1 MNQEKLLDLYRMM
14 IKIREFENECI
25 ELAKSNATRAAV
37 HTYIG
42 EEAIA
47 TGVCAHM
54 TAQDFITSTHR
65 GHGHCI
71 AKGADLEKMFAE
83 LLGREGGYCKGKGGS
98 MHIADLATG
107 NLGANGIVGGGIP
120 LAVGAA
126 LGLQLNEDNHFTVSF
141 FGDGATNQGS
151 FHEALNLASVWSLPV
166 IFVCENNEYGI
177 STHVSKST
185 NITNLAARAI
195 AYGIKGEVV
204 DGNNILE
211 VYDEM
216 AIAADHVK
224 AGKGPVLLE
233 MKTYRMSGHYFGDNQ
248 NYRTKEEV
256 NQWKEKD
263 PILRCEQILQSQYGL
278 TAEDMTAI
286 RKEIRSEVLQASER
300 AKLQPEP
307 MVEDLTDDLYDQEF
321 AEIKWVAFSK
331 EQVKG

>member
-1 MNQEKLLDLYRMM
+1 MNKEKLLDLYQMM
-14 IKIREFENECI
+14 VQIREFENECI

-47 TGVCAHM
+47 AGVCAHM
-54 TAQDFITSTHR
+54 TNQDYITSTHR

-98 MHIADLATG
+98 MHIADLTTG

-126 LGLQLNEDNHFTVSF
+126 LGIQLDDSKNFVVSF
-141 FGDGATNQGS
+141 FGDGAANEGS
-151 FHEALNLASVWSLPV
+151 FHEALNMASIWSLPV

-185 NITNLAARAI
+185 NIKNIAVRAM
-195 AYGIKGEVV
+195 AYGIKGVVV

-211 VYDEM
+211 VYEETR
-216 AIAADHVK
+216 K
-224 AGKGPVLLE
+224 AVEDVVSGKGPVLLE

-248 NYRTKEEV
+248 NYRTKDEV

-263 PILRCEQILQSQYGL
+263 PILHCEQILQQANGVTKEEL
-278 TAEDMTAI
+278 LAI
-286 RKEIRSEVLQASER
+286 RKGIRTEVLAASEK

-307 MVEDLTDDLYDQEF
+307 MVEDLTGDLYDQKF
-321 AEIKWVAFSK
+321 AEIEWVPF
-331 EQVKG
+331 VKAQGKG